1 MPELPEIKAHS
12 ERLHASHGG
21 AVIEQF
27 RVLHPSAL
35 KTFDPRPDHVVG
47 SAVSR
52 IRHRGKHIL
61 IDVDSPESVT
71 FVVHLMQGG
80 RLRSDRKRAPRPRR
94 GMARWEFADG
104 RALLLTE
111 AGTEHR
117 AGVWLVRGDP
127 ESVAPLAGL
136 GPDADTI
143 SREELATILD
153 GEAERVHGFLRNQK
167 RIAGIGRLLANEI
180 LHGAGI
186 SPFAISTKL
195 SDEQV
200 ARLHTAMK
208 HALDRALAHERGLSD
223 IGRSSGRPSNVHH
236 RIGQP
241 CLVCA
246 DTILAVEYR
255 RYTIAYCPRCQ
266 TNGRRLADNTTSKF
280 LK

>member
-1 MPELPEIKAHS
+1 MPELPEIKAHA
-12 ERLHASHGG
+12 ERLHASHRG
-21 AVIEQF
+21 AVIERF

-35 KTFDPRPDHVVG
+35 KTFGPHPDCVAG

-52 IRHRGKHIL
+52 VRHRGKHIL
-61 IDVDSPESVT
+61 IDVDSPASAT

-80 RLRSDRKRAPRPRR
+80 RLRPDPKRASRPRR

-117 AGVWLVRGDP
+117 AGVWLVKGDA
-127 ESVAPLAGL
+127 ESVAPLYGL
-136 GPDADTI
+136 GPDADTV
-143 SREELATILD
+143 SVEELATIL
-153 GEAERVHGFLRNQK
+153 GCEAERVHGFLRNQK

-186 SPFAISTKL
+186 SPFAISSKL
-195 SDEQV
+195 SDEEV
-200 ARLHTAMK
+200 TRLHTAMGR
-208 HALDRALAHERGLSD
+208 AIDRASIHERGLSD
-223 IGRSSGRPSNVHH
+223 IGRSAGRPSNVHH

-241 CLVCA
+241 CPVCA

-255 RYTIAYCPRCQ
+255 RYTIAYCPTCQ
-266 TNGRRLADNTTSKF
+266 TKGRRLADNTTSKF